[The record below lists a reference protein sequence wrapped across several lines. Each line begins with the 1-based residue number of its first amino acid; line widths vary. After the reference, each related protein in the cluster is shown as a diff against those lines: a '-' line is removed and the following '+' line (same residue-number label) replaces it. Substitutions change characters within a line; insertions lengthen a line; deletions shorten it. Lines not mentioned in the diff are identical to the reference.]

1 MITNY
6 QKTICITMVAV
17 MATLAYQS
25 PLQAGFVLGLG
36 NYTSLNLVYN
46 YGRTAVNN
54 GNGENAVNGVMP
66 VSSSFAQTFHTQT
79 IQNISDVGTIGING
93 GSQTYTLASTSLSF
107 AYNLIKLDGQGG
119 YFEVTGMRNLTNFTV
134 TADAIYNLTNS
145 YSLDVNATT
154 VSSLVLKDTFTNTTL
169 VSDTGSS
176 FTGSFSL
183 LAGHTYGLSYN
194 YTASGPGS
202 QSITTGSYSLSE
214 TTQAGGE
221 VPEPVTIALWG
232 VGALGMGLVVRRNKK
247 LA

>member
-1 MITNY
+1 MITSY
-6 QKTICITMVAV
+6 QKTMCITIVAV

-36 NYTSLNLVYN
+36 NYTSLNLGVFTP
-46 YGRTAVNN
+46 RVALNN

-107 AYNLIKLDGQGG
+107 AYNLIRVDGGG
-119 YFEVTGMRNLTNFTV
+119 YNAYVGMSNLTKFSV
-134 TADAIYNLTNS
+134 TTDSLYNLTSS
-145 YSLDVNATT
+145 YSLTANPSLPG
-154 VSSLVLKDTFTNTTL
+154 SSLVLKDTSTNTNL
-169 VSDTGSS
+169 VSNGGSN
-176 FTGSFSL
+176 FTGSFTL
-183 LAGHTYGLSYN
+183 LAGRTYALSYD
-194 YTASGPGS
+194 YSVSGIGP
-202 QSITTGSYSLSE
+202 QSTTTGSYSLSE
-214 TTQAGGE
+214 ATQAGGE